1 MSKVCGVTAAGFSTR
16 CQIENH
22 HGLLR
27 LRHKDLL
34 WEVNHGAFPGDNGE
48 KFCSLGCQKGW
59 SHEIWI
65 RIHDSNSNQLI
76 LM

>member
-1 MSKVCGVTAAGFSTR
+1 MRKVCGVTAAGFSTR

-34 WEVNHGAFPGDNGE
+34 WEVNHGAFPGDNGRE
-48 KFCSLGCQKGW
+48 ILQLGV
-59 SHEIWI
+59 SE
-65 RIHDSNSNQLI
+65 R
-76 LM
+76 MEP